1 MSRSAPSLFVSY
13 RELGPP
19 YGLRMNLATA
29 GRVVGVMRPLL
40 ASALLALGSS
50 FALVALHCGES
61 IFAAAMLIT
70 PCSAA
75 APPVRGLCASQLVH
89 SLRHPRHR
97 SPERQRHLR
106 I

>member
-1 MSRSAPSLFVSY
+1 MARSRSRSAAPMSRSAPSLFVSY

-50 FALVALHCGES
+50 FALFALHGRGRL
-61 IFAAAMLIT
+61 FAAAMLMIA
-70 PCSAA
+70 CSTAA
-75 APPVRGLCASQLVH
+75 APARGFGARQLV
-89 SLRHPRHR
+89 R
-97 SPERQRHLR
+97 
-106 I
+106 

>member
-50 FALVALHCGES
+50 FALVALHGGGG
-61 IFAAAMLIT
+61 IFAAAVLMT
-70 PCSAA
+70 PCPAA
-75 APPVRGLCASQLVH
+75 ALLGRGLGGGLVADP
-89 SLRHPRHR
+89 LDDPGPG
-97 SPERQRHLR
+97 SPDPQRV
-106 I
+106 